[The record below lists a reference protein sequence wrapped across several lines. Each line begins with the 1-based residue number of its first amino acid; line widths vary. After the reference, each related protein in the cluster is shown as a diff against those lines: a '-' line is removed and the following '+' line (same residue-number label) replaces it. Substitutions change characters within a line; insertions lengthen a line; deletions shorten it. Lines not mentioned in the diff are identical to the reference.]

1 MLRRHLAI
9 TGLFIFLTLALTWPL
24 PLHLDDAIPGDSF
37 DGWQNYWNLW
47 WVKTAMLD
55 QHTHPYFTDAL
66 YHPTGVSLW
75 FQTINIFNGLT
86 SLPVQLAGN
95 LFWAYNFI
103 VLFSFTMAGYGA
115 TLLAALSLRRAGAR
129 PGRALWS
136 GAILAGVIYTF
147 APFHF
152 AHLLGHMQVFS
163 LEFIPFYAL
172 YLLLALTPGT
182 TEIAWRKSIM
192 AGIFLILAA
201 LCDWYFGLYLGLFSV
216 LYVFWLLLRRQFRWA
231 HLASL
236 AIIGGLTLIFTGPL
250 LAPMV
255 RESIQHDFMKPPPG
269 QIVDL
274 SADVLSFLIP
284 SIQHPIWGDLAAT
297 LRANL
302 SASPSENTLY
312 MGLIPLLLALTALFK
327 RQLRL
332 GFWALAAVV
341 FAIFALGPVLHF
353 AGENTGIPMPYAL
366 LLRLPFIEI
375 ARTVARYDLLVMLA
389 VGILAGGGL
398 YVLLAKRYRWWL
410 TMGVFILVLFEF
422 LPLPYPISLPDTPV
436 WYKTLAAESGSG
448 AVLNLPM
455 NWDRPGYL
463 LYQTIHTKPLTAGY
477 ISRNDP
483 RTLPPRI
490 PIISDFRH
498 LGPDINAVPT
508 TSHAPTIL
516 AFMDIDWVIVDR
528 YKMPGG
534 ATREHT
540 DALIQDIFV
549 GRTPIYEDN
558 RLSVYETWPPD
569 IRLPFIEIG
578 YDWGPLQSGPQRQ
591 VFGSAS
597 IIIHS
602 PDGAPQMLTIT
613 PTTGNAISFW
623 LKDESGRETGRS
635 DGESLSIPL
644 NLKPGPNHFTL
655 HSDRVGVTIHA
666 ISLIKI
672 ED

>member
-9 TGLFIFLTLALTWPL
+9 IGLFLSLTLVLTWPL
-24 PLHLDDAIPGDSF
+24 PLHLGDAIPGDSF

-47 WVKTAMLD
+47 WVKTAVLE

-86 SLPVQLAGN
+86 SLPVQVSGN
-95 LFWAYNFI
+95 LFWAYNAV

-136 GAILAGVIYTF
+136 GAILAGVIYSF

-163 LEFIPFYAL
+163 LEFIPFYVL
-172 YLLLALTPGT
+172 YLLLAVAPGNAT
-182 TEIAWRKSIM
+182 ISWRKSIM

-201 LCDWYFGLYLGLFSV
+201 LCDWYFGLYLGLFTI
-216 LYVFWLLLRRQFRWA
+216 LYVLWLLLRRQFRWS

-236 AIIGGLTLIFTGPL
+236 AVIGGLTIIVTGPL
-250 LAPMV
+250 LAPMIS
-255 RESIQHDFMKPPPG
+255 ESIQHDFMKPPPG
-269 QIVDL
+269 QIIEL

-284 SIQHPIWGDLAAT
+284 SMQHPLWGDLAAS

-312 MGLIPLLLALTALFK
+312 LGLLPLLLALYALFK

-332 GFWALAAVV
+332 GFWAVAALV
-341 FAIFALGPVLHF
+341 FAVFALGPILHL
-353 AGENTGIPMPYAL
+353 GGQNTGITMPYAL

-389 VGILAGGGL
+389 VGVLAGGGL
-398 YVLLAKRYRWWL
+398 YLLLSKRYRWWL
-410 TMGVFILVLFEF
+410 VVAVFAIVLFEF
-422 LPLPYPISLPDTPV
+422 LPVPYPISLPDTPD
-436 WYKTLAAESGSG
+436 WYETLADEPGSG

-463 LYQTIHTKPLTAGY
+463 LYQTVHAKPLTAGY

-498 LGPDINAVPT
+498 LGPDINAVPAA
-508 TSHAPTIL
+508 SYAPTL
-516 AFMDIDWVIVDR
+516 FDFMDIDWVVVDR

-540 DALIQDIFV
+540 DALVQDIF
-549 GRTPIYEDN
+549 GEQTPIYEDE
-558 RLSVYETWPPD
+558 RLTVYETLAAGRKPALYRD
-569 IRLPFIEIG
+569 RLRLGTAAIR
-578 YDWGPLQSGPQRQ
+578 
-591 VFGSAS
+591 
-597 IIIHS
+597 
-602 PDGAPQMLTIT
+602 
-613 PTTGNAISFW
+613 PTTPNSRFSHHHNPQPRYSAASF
-623 LKDESGRETGRS
+623 D
-635 DGESLSIPL
+635 
-644 NLKPGPNHFTL
+644 H
-655 HSDRVGVTIHA
+655 HA
-666 ISLIKI
+666 SRRQF
-672 ED
+672 